1 MVYKETVSLVKLMT
15 AILSFGIKKGVDESK
30 EHTPKEDKFAP
41 TLTFGFGRKGEL
53 VKVGAK
59 L

>member
-1 MVYKETVSLVKLMT
+1 MVYKETVSLVILKT
-15 AILSFGIKKGVDESK
+15 AILSFGIKKALMK
-30 EHTPKEDKFAP
+30 AKNTPKEDKFAR
-41 TLTFGFGRKGEL
+41 TLTFGFDRKGEL

>member
-1 MVYKETVSLVKLMT
+1 MT
-15 AILSFGIKKGVDESK
+15 AILSFGIKKALMK
-30 EHTPKEDKFAP
+30 AKNTPKEDKFAP
-41 TLTFGFGRKGEL
+41 TITFGFGRKDEL